1 MRRET
6 YQSRIGLRL
15 QTALLEML
23 GEASDK
29 AKQSPAAYA
38 RQAIMERLQREG
50 MTIEAVK
57 DRNRSTALKAA

>member
-15 QTALLEML
+15 QATLRDML
-23 GEASDK
+23 WEASGK

-38 RQAIMERLQREG
+38 RQAVMERLQREG
-50 MTIEAVK
+50 MLTETGA
-57 DRNRSTALKAA
+57 DPDRSTALKAA